1 MADKKEELTKK
12 QKTQKKAKSNLEPCE
27 NAHTMETSRP
37 DKDEEA
43 CDEGVK

>member
-1 MADKKEELTKK
+1 MKDREKEKATRKKD
-12 QKTQKKAKSNLEPCE
+12 QKAKSDLEPCV
-27 NAHTMETSRP
+27 NPHTMETSRP